1 MMAKTEQYVLVS
13 ATENRYWAG
22 FFPDWGALATF
33 IAIENPPSV
42 IEPHYHD
49 NDEFWLWIRGEGKA
63 RLDHGPEIPFERGMV
78 VYCPMGAVH
87 EFVSPT
93 VQYNIGVTT
102 HLVGQKRPLHLH
114 VPEDG
119 EPVRTGDGF
128 ILAGA
133 ENAGPLAV
141 GRPRCP
147 LSELRLVETTPGRT
161 LARGPAAANEYWLLI
176 SGQMLLHLPACS
188 VHLLPG
194 DLIIL
199 RQGVE
204 RSLSA
209 VQAGQV
215 ALARE

>member
-1 MMAKTEQYVLVS
+1 MMAETEQYVLVS

-119 EPVRTGDGF
+119 ELYPRRGRERGA
-128 ILAGA
+128 AGG
-133 ENAGPLAV
+133 GPASLPTQRVAV
-141 GRPRCP
+141 GGDHARANARPRP
-147 LSELRLVETTPGRT
+147 R
-161 LARGPAAANEYWLLI
+161 RG
-176 SGQMLLHLPACS
+176 Q
-188 VHLLPG
+188 
-194 DLIIL
+194 
-199 RQGVE
+199 
-204 RSLSA
+204 
-209 VQAGQV
+209 
-215 ALARE
+215 